1 MYTTEQILLI
11 KPEHFFDPVHA
22 HIYQVT
28 SARINQNSI
37 ASPVTLTTFLK
48 DHPGLNELGG
58 ANYLA
63 KLAASAVAGFAVQ
76 DYAQLIYDLAIRR
89 QLILLGKDISE
100 RAQKMKID
108 QEPREQIIEAEQA
121 LYNLGK
127 LGKQITA
134 LNPFKSGN
142 RGCLHRQRRITT

>member
-1 MYTTEQILLI
+1 M
-11 KPEHFFDPVHA
+11 
-22 HIYQVT
+22 
-28 SARINQNSI
+28 
-37 ASPVTLTTFLK
+37 TTFLK

-100 RAQKMKID
+100 RLKMEID
-108 QEPREQIIEAEQA
+108 QEPRDHIVVAELA
-121 LYNLGK
+121 LYNWEAGK
-127 LGKQITA
+127 RTMA
-134 LNPFKSGN
+134 LSPLKAVTEAVAIAN
-142 RGCLHRQRRITT
+142 LHFSVTVGLQEFQQVL